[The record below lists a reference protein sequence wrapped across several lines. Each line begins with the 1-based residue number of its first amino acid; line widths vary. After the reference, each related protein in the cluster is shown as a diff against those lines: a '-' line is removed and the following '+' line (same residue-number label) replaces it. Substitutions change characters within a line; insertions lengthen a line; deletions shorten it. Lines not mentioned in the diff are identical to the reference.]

1 MRTGLTFCRPHSEQ
15 AGQSKTSKNLQPIGT
30 KKPRTCKLA
39 ALLFPRMHSPTRA
52 AVTLPHT
59 RMRLHACAHAHYAT
73 AHLLCY
79 RRLPDMLNP
88 GAQACMHACV
98 HMRTAFVLAHLLLL
112 LLLRHPSRATSA
124 GAERLHTT
132 TARAQ
137 QQKLAGAS
145 SVTECGN
152 GWWYNSHRNNLCAS
166 C

>member
-73 AHLLCY
+73 AHVLCY
-79 RRLPDMLNP
+79 RRLPDMLILVHKL
-88 GAQACMHACV
+88 ACTHACICAQPLCWHTCCCCCCCATQAEPLQQVQSACTPPLLV
-98 HMRTAFVLAHLLLL
+98 HNNKNWLA
-112 LLLRHPSRATSA
+112 
-124 GAERLHTT
+124 LH
-132 TARAQ
+132 R
-137 QQKLAGAS
+137 
-145 SVTECGN
+145 
-152 GWWYNSHRNNLCAS
+152 
-166 C
+166 